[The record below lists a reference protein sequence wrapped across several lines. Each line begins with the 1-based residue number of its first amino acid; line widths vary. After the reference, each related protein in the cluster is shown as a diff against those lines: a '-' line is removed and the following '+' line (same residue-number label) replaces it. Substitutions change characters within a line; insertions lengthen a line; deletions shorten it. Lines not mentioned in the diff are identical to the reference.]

1 MYSEH
6 TNIIIP
12 KYNLNYTISRD
23 KNIIEASL
31 EKNIKLAYSC
41 KSGICG
47 TCKAKVLNGEFKR
60 NNKINHILTEDEKEN
75 NIVLLCQAAAK
86 SDVIKI
92 EPLAPIPRRVEL
104 SKARE
109 IISEILSIKN
119 INKNI
124 IELCISVPKRFIYN
138 YKKSNYIEIVIPSIK
153 NNKKYYILDSINQN
167 EKNNGTIN
175 LLINKNANRNINK
188 FFNHSLIHGETLTI
202 KGPYETDL
210 IDISNDKPLLFLS
223 ENDHI
228 ISTLNEI
235 KNIIYSKDNISIM
248 LISSFE
254 SIEDIILLEEM
265 HKLQFSYK
273 NFSYK
278 ISIIDSKG
286 TNKLSRFQV
295 GKTVNLINKV
305 FPDLSNHLIFI
316 NGKLDF
322 INENYEKVVN
332 LGAKQ
337 ENIHNKN

>member
-1 MYSEH
+1 MSSEH

-47 TCKAKVLNGEFKR
+47 TCKAKVLNGEFKK

-75 NIVLLCQAAAK
+75 NIILLCQASAK
-86 SDVIKI
+86 SDVIEI

-109 IISEILSIKN
+109 IISEILSIKY
-119 INKNI
+119 INKNVT
-124 IELCISVPKRFIYN
+124 ELCISVPKRFIYN
-138 YKKSNYIEIVIPSIK
+138 YKKSNYIEILIPGIK
-153 NNKKYYILDSINQN
+153 NNKKYYILNSISQN

-175 LLINKNANRNINK
+175 LLINKNLNRDINK
-188 FFNHSLIHGETLTI
+188 FFNNSLIHGETLTI

-210 IDISNDKPLLFLS
+210 IDISNDKPILFLS

-228 ISTLNEI
+228 ISALNEI
-235 KNIIYSKDNISIM
+235 KNIIYYNDNIPIM
-248 LISSFE
+248 LICSFE
-254 SIEDIILLEEM
+254 SIDDIILLEEM

-278 ISIIDSKG
+278 ISIINNIC
-286 TNKLSRFQV
+286 TNKLSRFQI
-295 GKTVNLINKV
+295 GKTVNLIHKV

-316 NGKLDF
+316 KGKLGF

-332 LGAKQ
+332 LEAKK
-337 ENIHNKN
+337 ENIHNKK